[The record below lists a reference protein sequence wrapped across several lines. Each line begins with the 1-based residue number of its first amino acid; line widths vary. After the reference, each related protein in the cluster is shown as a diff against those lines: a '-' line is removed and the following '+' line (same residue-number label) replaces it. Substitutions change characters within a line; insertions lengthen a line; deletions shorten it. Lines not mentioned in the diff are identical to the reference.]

1 MAVSIRDVA
10 NHAGVSIATV
20 SRVLNNTDY
29 PVSDAVRHQVL
40 KSAQE
45 LEYVPNH
52 SARNL
57 RKREGNGLALI
68 VRNIGDPYYLP
79 IVRGALEGH
88 FPIHTES
95 SLADAVADSKYILV
109 MTTADGHKPVAE
121 RLRGLLQPGQRI
133 IVFNCNWGAYEFDQ
147 VLADEL
153 REKQI
158 LVGETG
164 GMLLL
169 SNLNRTGECFLRSIK
184 KKMSLAAIPAAESE
198 RLAAALL

>member
-10 NHAGVSIATV
+10 NHAGVSIATA

-79 IVRGALEGH
+79 IVRGVTETAL
-88 FPIHTES
+88 
-95 SLADAVADSKYILV
+95 K
-109 MTTADGHKPVAE
+109 
-121 RLRGLLQPGQRI
+121 
-133 IVFNCNWGAYEFDQ
+133 
-147 VLADEL
+147 
-153 REKQI
+153 
-158 LVGETG
+158 
-164 GMLLL
+164 
-169 SNLNRTGECFLRSIK
+169 
-184 KKMSLAAIPAAESE
+184 
-198 RLAAALL
+198 

>member
-57 RKREGNGLALI
+57 RKREGNGLALT

-79 IVRGALEGH
+79 IVRGVTETALKYD
-88 FPIHTES
+88 
-95 SLADAVADSKYILV
+95 SLA
-109 MTTADGHKPVAE
+109 M
-121 RLRGLLQPGQRI
+121 
-133 IVFNCNWGAYEFDQ
+133 VFNSMQDNHF
-147 VLADEL
+147 
-153 REKQI
+153 
-158 LVGETG
+158 
-164 GMLLL
+164 
-169 SNLNRTGECFLRSIK
+169 
-184 KKMSLAAIPAAESE
+184 
-198 RLAAALL
+198 

>member
-10 NHAGVSIATV
+10 NHAGVSIATA

-52 SARNL
+52 SFRNL

-79 IVRGALEGH
+79 IVRGVTETALKYD
-88 FPIHTES
+88 
-95 SLADAVADSKYILV
+95 SLA
-109 MTTADGHKPVAE
+109 M
-121 RLRGLLQPGQRI
+121 
-133 IVFNCNWGAYEFDQ
+133 VFNSMQ
-147 VLADEL
+147 
-153 REKQI
+153 
-158 LVGETG
+158 
-164 GMLLL
+164 
-169 SNLNRTGECFLRSIK
+169 
-184 KKMSLAAIPAAESE
+184 E
-198 RLAAALL
+198 RCWKNAFISSCRNGS